1 MYYTHICWLDHISK
15 CVIEQVLC
23 DQHRCFLGF
32 GIGGMILDGL
42 YIAEKFE
49 DYGNPNSCHHDFVV
63 ATYIVKMIFAFSQ
76 LYFVFNNAEVSLFV
90 NTVPGGS
97 KSGGLNP
104 RLITQKWMNEW
115 MNEWINE
122 SINQWINQI
131 NQSINQSIN
140 RSIDQSIYQTGTSTP
155 FSVHRILYAILKATL
170 PLLKGLHYN

>member
-115 MNEWINE
+115 MNEWM
-122 SINQWINQI
+122 NQI

-140 RSIDQSIYQTGTSTP
+140 QFIRLAPAHRFLYTVFFMQSSRQ
-155 FSVHRILYAILKATL
+155 LYLCLKVYITIS
-170 PLLKGLHYN
+170 